1 MKSQA
6 LKKHKKLERNIS
18 QKFFTTCK
26 LNDNRKSFNKLWSTV
41 KDETLPLVEERGGF
55 VIGHFNNFDY
65 SLEIIKKATTR
76 FDIKAFKDKHPELY
90 ESFLI
95 GGESVE
101 LKTKYK
107 RSK

>member
-1 MKSQA
+1 M
-6 LKKHKKLERNIS
+6 KKHKKLEANIN

-26 LNDNRKSFNKLWSTV
+26 LNDNRNSFNKLWSTV

-55 VIGHFNNFDY
+55 VIGNFNNFDY

-76 FDIKAFKDKHPELY
+76 FDIKSFKDKHPELY
-90 ESFLI
+90 QSFLI
-95 GGESVE
+95 DGESIE
-101 LKTKYK
+101 LKTNYK

>member
-6 LKKHKKLERNIS
+6 MKKHKQLERNIS
-18 QKFFTTCK
+18 QKFFNTCK
-26 LNDNRKSFNKLWSTV
+26 LNDNRKSFVKLWTSV